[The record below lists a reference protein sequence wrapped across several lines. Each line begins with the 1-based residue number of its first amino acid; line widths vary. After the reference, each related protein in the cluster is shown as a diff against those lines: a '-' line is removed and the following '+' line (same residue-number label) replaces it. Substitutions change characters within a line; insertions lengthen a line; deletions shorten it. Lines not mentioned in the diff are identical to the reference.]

1 MVATPISSC
10 NLSNYGNRTVTLE
23 VTGVC
28 NQQVMRAGTCRMTT
42 PFSRLSQTIQ
52 RIQRSGGKVA
62 KVTMFPAVSP
72 AASPAAAPAA
82 SPAAAPTPVVSQP
95 TATRSPEPTK
105 KQGGFQPPKSKRKQK
120 S

>member
-1 MVATPISSC
+1 MVTTPISSC

-28 NQQVMRAGTCRMTT
+28 NQQVMRAGTRRMTT

-62 KVTMFPAVSP
+62 KVTMVPAVSP
-72 AASPAAAPAA
+72 A
-82 SPAAAPTPVVSQP
+82 PVMSQP
-95 TATRSPEPTK
+95 TATVTRSPEPTK
-105 KQGGFQPPKSKRKQK
+105 KQGGFQPPKIKRKK
-120 S
+120 KN